1 MLILGLDP
9 GIAKFGYGYV
19 LHSGGSVSF
28 VDAGTITTSPE
39 TETAER
45 LAEISTAIQD
55 LLSKQK
61 PDAVVIERLIPG
73 PNRNLGRVFEARG
86 VALSLVGLH
95 NIPISEE
102 SPKAV
107 KSLTTR
113 HGSATKQ
120 QMRKTVQRLL
130 NMKELPLPD
139 AADALAMAILGRGS
153 FIEKILNYPSS
164 LS

>member
-19 LHSGGSVSF
+19 LHSKGSVSF
-28 VDAGTITTSPE
+28 VDAGTITTSSE
-39 TETAER
+39 TDSEKR
-45 LAEISTAIQD
+45 LAEISTAIQN
-55 LLSKQK
+55 LLSQQK
-61 PDAVVIERLIPG
+61 PDTVVIERLIPG

-86 VALSLVGLH
+86 VALSLIGLH
-95 NIPISEE
+95 DIPVSEE

-107 KSLTTR
+107 KALITR

-130 NMKELPLPD
+130 NMKELPSPD
-139 AADALAMAILGRGS
+139 AADALALAILGRGS
-153 FIEKILNYPSS
+153 FVEKILS
-164 LS
+164 